1 MPAFSHQLPGTSSL
15 AKDMEASAFVRKH
28 QVGLWRFLRSAGCDA
43 ALAEELTQDALL
55 VALRRDVA
63 TRQERTAA
71 AFLRTTARNLWMK
84 RRHSDRRRAELL
96 IDAAE
101 QLWQSDAAND
111 DGDQLLDALQRCV
124 AELPE
129 RSRTAIAR
137 SYRDGAS
144 RQEMATDLNLTEH
157 GVRNMMQRIR
167 KALRECIE
175 RRIS

>member
-1 MPAFSHQLPGTSSL
+1 
-15 AKDMEASAFVRKH
+15 MEASAFVRKH

-43 ALAEELTQDALL
+43 ALADELTQDALL

-63 TRQERTAA
+63 GREERTAA

-84 RRHSDRRRAELL
+84 RRHRDRRRAERL

-101 QLWQSDAAND
+101 LLWQSDAAHD
-111 DGDQLLDALQRCV
+111 DGNQLLDALQRCV
-124 AELPE
+124 SELPE
-129 RSRTAIAR
+129 RSRAALER

-144 RQEMATDLNLTEH
+144 RQEMATELNLTEH
-157 GVRNMMQRIR
+157 GVRNMMQRLR

-175 RRIS
+175 RRI